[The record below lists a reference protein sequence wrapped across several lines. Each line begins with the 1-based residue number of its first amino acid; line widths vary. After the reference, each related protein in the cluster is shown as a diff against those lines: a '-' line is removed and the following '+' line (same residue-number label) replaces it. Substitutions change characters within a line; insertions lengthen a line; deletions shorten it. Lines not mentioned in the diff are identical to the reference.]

1 MTNYE
6 KAKKEGIETLK
17 VMTQQTQETSFF
29 KIFLS
34 SFAEKIKEA
43 VENDCEEAALKF
55 MKQNEPSSKTI
66 KEK

>member
-6 KAKKEGIETLK
+6 KAKKEEISENALGL
-17 VMTQQTQETSFF
+17 MPSQETSFF